1 MWREGIRSLA
11 PISPEDRSDN
21 NADIFKTIQKD
32 SSQMDFK
39 NVTIEQERYKFTITG
54 NVAGSNRHVEVIYE
68 PYFEIFLRQDWR
80 IVGRCGIDVEA
91 EYIEDQEI
99 TEHLEELD
107 ALKLHQFLSRV
118 SEIANRINSQNN

>member
-1 MWREGIRSLA
+1 
-11 PISPEDRSDN
+11 
-21 NADIFKTIQKD
+21 
-32 SSQMDFK
+32 MDFK
-39 NVTIEQERYKFTITG
+39 NVTIKQERYKFTITG
-54 NVAGSNRHVEVIYE
+54 NGVGSNRHVEVIYE

-99 TEHLEELD
+99 TEHLEEPD